1 MALTVGRVGIDFIA
15 NIENL
20 MKAIDKV
27 AAKLEGLAKLD
38 TSVVVKLDDKVLKQ
52 LDRITK
58 AVENLSDLGDEFK
71 EVVTDVFDLL
81 DGKIGNVSK
90 QIEDQVGGSLKE
102 VGSQVDD
109 GITSMFDK
117 VMRGLQGLS
126 PLLMGQILG
135 ASILIERLVTGGFRL
150 SSLLPDIFKNARSGV
165 GIVQQ
170 FVQLFTEFSLT
181 GLLDTTLSISNALL
195 SITTVVAILTS
206 GMRALTNLTL
216 DFLQRRPE
224 TSLQRFTL
232 LLETLNAGLNEL
244 SARSRIFIER
254 LFFISSLLGSV
265 SAIVVGLKLGFGAL
279 AGTITPWL
287 SLAFVG
293 LSGIRFLAVKI
304 QDIVLRFR
312 AAAGD
317 GRAQTTLLLRS
328 LRALYPIIEALAD
341 NAKPLA
347 KIISEF
353 AKGGIDKKIKAVVN
367 QMNDGLKALKRVDDT
382 LRQLMKMI
390 DVSIGKVL
398 AGMDRVV
405 NKADALFQQIGRQGA
420 RDAIASIERVRTT
433 AVRATKDVATG
444 IEKLAPAS
452 EPAKKSLAELGA
464 SFLDF
469 SRRAMNIAGR
479 GAIAAAGGVL
489 SLVLF
494 GKSGNVI
501 PLLNPLNL
509 FRERAIGNMREVG
522 VQAEKTGEEVASAF
536 SLENITT
543 AISSFGSA
551 FVKTFSVVV
560 DKAGELGRIV
570 WGVITDKT
578 TIAAAFKAASLTL
591 GSVAP
596 LLAVSLGVVLTP
608 LILRTTKNIVYA
620 ASKIAAETW
629 REAWPTLRTK
639 LIAPIGDLALFVPR
653 QIKKLAVDTVPAVVN
668 AGIARI
674 AKGTIGFGTKI
685 KEFFGVIPKSVE
697 TATKEASQILADNFT
712 PALDVRKNLAEVD
725 GQIAALKRRL
735 IPQVKGVAGFARK
748 EILWEV
754 KELQDKLRTGVPADV
769 RKKIEEQIKDLRL
782 RLAKIKPGEALDFDV
797 RKRLTAELEELSTK
811 RELLVQDLRDVGR
824 FAGDVLSQE
833 TRDRLIEK
841 IRAEQRPVRK
851 ELFDTGVEMARAASS
866 GLKAASDLIGA
877 AIVAPFSRAR
887 TLTLMRS
894 GFANLAKS
902 VQATLS
908 VAFRTAGGSI
918 QLFTAALER
927 LPGIF
932 ISIGKGIKAFWND
945 PIKAVGDAF
954 VATYKLAGKSVDF
967 FVRPFKAVTSAVA
980 GAGKAISDKF
990 MGLFKKEGTTRRTI
1004 SGFFK
1009 GIVAESNAIGNA
1021 FKKNFGAGV
1030 IRTLLSPITLLGRG
1044 LSGIGKALGGKG
1056 GLTAA
1061 TSQERIKADYEEVA
1075 AAQKKSAEELLAV
1088 QKSEKA
1094 AREAQLK
1101 ITKLSTDEEKL
1112 KVLQAKAIIAASED
1126 NEGALL
1132 ELYAIWKNL
1141 TTDAEALRNE
1151 FKNTASTAGSLA
1163 DRFGKFASGEA
1174 SQFDNLVFLNE
1185 KIAAITPNFEHV
1197 RKTVAEFAAK
1207 MGLSKEKQEQML
1219 GNLSI
1224 AENKLKEQFD
1234 SFNVTIEKVKVKTAK
1249 GEVSLGNVFKQWQEQ
1264 KTGLPE
1270 FEAAMEDAARTVR
1283 LLADKISAD
1292 KTMETFIPLAAE
1304 AERATDELVQF
1315 GKRAA
1320 VSFLTDDQ
1328 KAAFAKLTEETKALT
1343 AAINFQQGII
1353 DSEKTTSEQKARA
1366 EETLATLLEKRAA
1379 QEQHEASMAKAVSA
1393 AKEQEKERLTQLV
1406 GKLTSQLTA
1415 MSDNVQLTETQQDTL
1430 RKYTAS
1436 LRQAETA
1443 FANEVNAHEKLTEI
1457 ALLVEQ
1463 GLATNR
1469 GQMHRVNNALA
1480 QYITSIEQATSGIE
1494 GVSRLSSLAAQGAAG
1509 KDMQLLRD
1517 EEARKA
1523 REFLDVRDKELV
1535 SARMAMSA
1543 HKKLTESV
1551 GTVTEVQKKNAA
1563 LTEKLN
1569 ILAEIQHKSA
1579 EQVAAEQATQVSA
1592 VAKAEEA
1599 MQTQAQVIEQKT
1611 VPALKEVSSSGM
1623 KFSAAMIRA
1632 ADSVNIVEKTMKQVA
1647 EKPEE
1652 LAAKAGTPEAAAKVR
1667 ERKSGPMVSKD
1678 QVGQLRDAIGLMIKG
1693 ATPSEILNTNLS
1705 KIRES
1710 LKNNPIFRVV
1720 GELSGVESAAQIAF
1734 KALAEM
1740 VHEPDKAID
1749 DLNAGLKQFVAL
1761 LAQAEADPEK
1771 KSALTA
1777 QFSPEVIK
1785 RAFQIVGVMREMQS
1799 LITKMRIE
1807 GGSEAKK
1814 KIQQLDS
1821 ASLKALS
1828 AEIEQAF
1835 TAGGNYEE
1843 VANKVM
1849 ATLKEKFGT
1858 AVSSLRLTES
1868 GQKFAQRIEQMMAE
1882 ATDQI
1887 DPQGSGMHAKG
1898 IRLIESLAG
1907 GVVAGAED
1915 LATATDK
1922 TLDVVKQRLPGSLP
1936 KTGPLLTGILG
1947 MAKLGETLGQQMLK
1961 GKDALVA
1968 STDKLLQPVAD
1979 RFLHKSPP
1987 AFGPLN
1993 LAESSFSR
2001 LGQTIGQQMMRGVD
2015 ALKGIVNRF
2024 LGQTFG
2030 GLISET
2036 FLLGQSTAKAFGDGI
2051 GAAAGAITGVLDRI
2065 PVIGFL
2071 ASIPVKIGAGIAKAA
2086 TLVTTGILGLAAAIS
2101 NKLGPV
2107 IHDTL
2112 DKLRNLSLQSKRLD
2126 LDPDRLQKFSEAMG
2140 LLGAQS
2146 GDAESS
2152 LQQLRQSIDSV
2163 LSGQA
2168 PEMAATFAAAGL
2180 SLQDLRDLKPDEIF
2194 LRIAEAANS
2203 AGEDIKTQ
2211 QELLRVIGADFSNMK
2226 GVILKGSKAIADAF
2240 SQANKNPPLTPE
2252 LMARAQKFSA
2262 FLALFEQTME
2272 RIKLIIFEEI
2282 SPALEEIF
2290 DGINNQG
2297 VGGVEVILEYVR
2309 AVVRVAVTALTTI
2322 VRFIRAR
2329 YVDAQG
2335 GVDNFLSDLSVAV
2348 GVLLQ
2353 GLWDTVKILIDQ
2365 LVPLVT
2371 AAAEVIWAKIGG
2383 RSKVALLNMLTD
2395 VAAMLGKVG
2404 VGVGILLVTIGQDAM
2419 KGGEKVLTWLMWQ
2432 FLDFTAKAG
2441 DKFQS
2446 ALLSVLNWFV
2456 GVYNNTIGSLP
2467 GVEKIAEVSAAST
2480 EVWEQAAKNARD
2492 EYLKLSKEMQATPDI
2507 FKRLSTAWDELDKR
2521 VVDSVK
2527 NVKLFNEQF
2536 IAKSE
2541 LEATFDAIKNKTK
2554 DAAKEAA
2561 RLLELLEQFDPQQA
2575 ETLKA
2580 LGELSPERLQKALRD
2595 ALAKGKIKAGDI
2607 VEGQEEMA
2615 RVAAETFSK
2624 LSGKMGEAFK
2634 AAFTKGFERV
2644 RTEAPELFA
2653 LFEELGIQTQ
2663 EEFNKVAE
2671 RVAKIRAEGALTNE
2685 ELKKALAG
2693 IERLDKNAESLAKR
2707 FLLTRENARA
2717 FAEEFSGRLGILL
2730 PNLGRDATAVAH
2742 EFVVMRERLA
2752 EMATQDPALLAAM
2765 AKRLGIQE
2773 ATVSAIVEE
2782 LKRREEVSAEIAKQK
2797 RLLEQM
2803 QKGLSLRQQLE
2814 DLAAGTRG
2822 PFAEAARQVDNL
2834 KVQMKQA
2841 LLDLREQFQQ
2851 LSSGEI
2857 ITFANGL
2864 GISTNVAASSFQRLT
2879 AATLALHEALAL
2891 LASAKTP
2898 EQKRQA
2904 EERVK
2909 AAQDEFQKAQEN
2921 ADKAMGDLKEG
2932 ISKNVED
2939 GFAAGM
2945 GAAVGRPWANMLN
2958 DNLFQPLFAGF
2969 KDTIKG
2975 LVDGSLME
2983 AARAAEESAEMY
2995 GQKFSRALFVV
3006 ADFGKKIFEA
3016 AFDKLLDQTF
3026 TLLTDTLTK
3035 SITESFASD
3044 AAEGAASGLGDVAG
3058 SAIGAA
3064 ITAAIA
3070 LGGLLLSRLQS
3081 EIKATKETVEDIVQ
3095 SSEAIRGVVSGSTT
3109 VAIKEAEDA
3118 FRDAQRPITVR
3129 LDTIIGLMRQALG
3142 GATMPT
3148 IPLGA
3153 AGSTTLG
3160 P

>member
-1 MALTVGRVGIDFIA
+1 MVGKVGVDFIA
-15 NIENL
+15 NVESL

-109 GITSMFDK
+109 GITSLFDK

-170 FVQLFTEFSLT
+170 FVQLFAEFSLT

-216 DFLQRRPE
+216 GFLQRRPE

-509 FRERAIGNMREVG
+509 FRERATGNMREVG

-1061 TSQERIKADYEEVA
+1061 TSQERVKVQYEEVA
-1075 AAQKKSAEELLAV
+1075 AAQKKSAEDLLAV
-1088 QKSEKA
+1088 QKAEKA
-1094 AREAQLK
+1094 AREAQLR
-1101 ITKLSTDEEKL
+1101 ITKLSTEEEEL
-1112 KVLQAKAIIAASED
+1112 KVLQAKALIAASED

-1132 ELYAIWKNL
+1132 ELYAIWRNL
-1141 TTDAEALRNE
+1141 SADAEALRNE
-1151 FKNTASTAGSLA
+1151 FKNTASTTGSLA
-1163 DRFGKFASGEA
+1163 DKFGRLASGEA
-1174 SQFDNLVFLNE
+1174 SQFDSLVFLNQ
-1185 KIAAITPNFEHV
+1185 KIAAIAPNFDHV
-1197 RKTVAEFAAK
+1197 RKTVVEFATK

-1219 GNLSI
+1219 GNLAI
-1224 AENKLKEQFD
+1224 AEAKLKEQFD
-1234 SFNVTIEKVKVKTAK
+1234 SFNKTLDTVQVTTKNGGK
-1249 GEVSLGNVFKQWQEQ
+1249 SLRNVFLDWEKQ

-1270 FEAAMEDAARTVR
+1270 FEAVTEDATRKVR
-1283 LLADKISAD
+1283 ALAEKIAAD
-1292 KTMETFIPLAAE
+1292 KTMETFAPLAEQAE
-1304 AERATDELVQF
+1304 QATAELAKF

-1320 VSFLTDDQ
+1320 ISFLSGDQ
-1328 KAAFAKLTEETKALT
+1328 KAAFTKLTEEAKALT

-1353 DSEKTTSEQKARA
+1353 DSENTTKEQKVRA

-1379 QEQHEASMAKAVSA
+1379 QEQHEANMAKAVSN
-1393 AKEQEKERLTQLV
+1393 AKEEEQKRLTQLV
-1406 GKLTSQLTA
+1406 GSLTAQLTT
-1415 MSDNVQLTETQQDTL
+1415 MSDSVQLTETQQDTL

-1436 LRQAETA
+1436 LREAETA
-1443 FANEVNAHEKLTEI
+1443 FNNEVNAHEKLTEI
-1457 ALLVEQ
+1457 AMLVEQ
-1463 GLATNR
+1463 GLLTNR
-1469 GQMHRVNNALA
+1469 GQMQRVNNALA
-1480 QYITSIEQATSGIE
+1480 QYTTSIEQATSGIE
-1494 GVSRLSSLAAQGAAG
+1494 GVSRLSSLAASGAAG
-1509 KDMQLLRD
+1509 KDMQLLRN
-1517 EEARKA
+1517 EEAKRAK
-1523 REFLDVRDKELV
+1523 EFLDSRQKELV
-1535 SARMAMSA
+1535 SSRQVIAAS
-1543 HKKLTESV
+1543 KKTVESIGSV
-1551 GTVTEVQKKNAA
+1551 SDAQKKNAA
-1563 LTEKLN
+1563 LTEELN
-1569 ILAEIQHKSA
+1569 ILAEIQQKSA
-1579 EQVAAEQATQVSA
+1579 EQVAAEQMTQVSA
-1592 VAKAEEA
+1592 VTKAEEA
-1599 MQTQAQVIEQKT
+1599 IKTQTQVVEQKT
-1611 VPALKEVSSSGM
+1611 IPALKEVSDSGI

-1632 ADSVNIVEKTMKQVA
+1632 ADSVNVVEKTMKKVA
-1647 EKPEE
+1647 EQNERTPAT
-1652 LAAKAGTPEAAAKVR
+1652 AAIPEAAGKIR
-1667 ERKSGPMVSKD
+1667 ERKAGPLVSKD
-1678 QVGQLRDAIGLMIKG
+1678 EVGQLRDVLGLMIKG
-1693 ATPSEILNTNLS
+1693 ATPSQILNTNLS

-1720 GELSGVESAAQIAF
+1720 GELSGVESAAQVAF

-1749 DLNAGLKQFVAL
+1749 DLNAGLKQFVQL
-1761 LAQAEADPEK
+1761 LVQAEADPEK
-1771 KSALTA
+1771 KTALTA

-1814 KIQQLDS
+1814 KIQQFD
-1821 ASLKALS
+1821 ATALKALS
-1828 AEIEQAF
+1828 SEIEAAF
-1835 TAGGNYEE
+1835 SAGGNYEE
-1843 VANKVM
+1843 VADRVM
-1849 ATLKEKFGT
+1849 ATIREKLGG
-1858 AVSSLRLTES
+1858 AVSTLRLTEA

-1882 ATDQI
+1882 ATEQI
-1887 DPQGSGMHAKG
+1887 DPQGAGMHAKG
-1898 IRLIESLAG
+1898 IRLVEGLAS
-1907 GVVAGAED
+1907 GVVAGAPE
-1915 LATATDK
+1915 LAASTDK
-1922 TLDVVKQRLPGSLP
+1922 ALDEVKRRLPGSLP

-1947 MAKLGETLGQQMLK
+1947 MAKLGETLGQQMMK
-1961 GKDALVA
+1961 GKDDLVSA
-1968 STDKLLQPVAD
+1968 TDKLLQPVAD

-2015 ALKGIVNRF
+2015 ALKGIVNNF

-2030 GLISET
+2030 GLVSET
-2036 FLLGQSTAKAFGDGI
+2036 FLLGQNTAKAFSAGI
-2051 GAAAGAITGVLDRI
+2051 SKTSGIITLVLKKRLGQTLGGLAALPVNIAAAIAKAGVM
-2065 PVIGFL
+2065 V
-2071 ASIPVKIGAGIAKAA
+2071 AAGIA
-2086 TLVTTGILGLAAAIS
+2086 GIAAAIS
-2101 NKLGPV
+2101 SKLGPV
-2107 IHDTL
+2107 ISETL
-2112 DKLRNLSLQSKRLD
+2112 GKLQSLAIQSKRLD
-2126 LDPDRLQKFSEAMG
+2126 LEPDRLQKFSEAMG

-2146 GDAESS
+2146 GDAENA

-2180 SLQDLRDLKPDEIF
+2180 SLQDLRNLKPDEIF
-2194 LRIAEAANS
+2194 LSIAEAANS
-2203 AGEDIKTQ
+2203 AGDDIRTQ
-2211 QELLRVIGADFSNMK
+2211 QELLRLIGSDFSNMK
-2226 GVILKGSKAIADAF
+2226 GVILKGSEAIAKAF

-2262 FLALFEQTME
+2262 FLTLFEQTME
-2272 RIKLIIFEEI
+2272 RIKIIIFEEV

-2290 DGINNQG
+2290 DGINSQG

-2309 AVVRVAVTALTTI
+2309 AIVRVAVMSIKTI
-2322 VRFIRAR
+2322 VKFVRER
-2329 YVDAQG
+2329 YVEAKNG
-2335 GVDNFLSDLSVAV
+2335 GDKFVQDLSVAV

-2353 GLWDTVKILIDQ
+2353 GLWDTAKILLEQ
-2365 LVPLVT
+2365 LIPL
-2371 AAAEVIWAKIGG
+2371 AAAAVDVLWAKFGG
-2383 RSKVALLNMLTD
+2383 RSKVALLNLLTD
-2395 VAAMLGKVG
+2395 IAAFIIKVG
-2404 VGVGILLVTIGQDAM
+2404 VGLGVVIDTLVLDAM
-2419 KGGEKVLTWLMWQ
+2419 KGGEKILSWLMWQ
-2432 FLDFTAKAG
+2432 FL
-2441 DKFQS
+2441 KFVGGASSSLQN
-2446 ALLSVLNWFV
+2446 AVLSVLNWFV
-2456 GVYNNTIGSLP
+2456 RQYNNTFAQLP
-2467 GVEKIAEVSAAST
+2467 GVEKITEVSGADAA
-2480 EVWEQAAKNARD
+2480 VWEKAAENARD
-2492 EYLKLSKEMQATPDI
+2492 EYLKLNEEMQKTPTI
-2507 FKRLSTAWDELDKR
+2507 FKRMGEAWEKLDKE
-2521 VVDSVK
+2521 VAKGVQDT
-2527 NVKLFNEQF
+2527 KLLNEQF
-2536 IAKSE
+2536 VAKNE

-2554 DAAKEAA
+2554 DATKEAA

-2580 LGELSPERLQKALRD
+2580 LNEISPERLQKALRK
-2595 ALAKGKIKAGDI
+2595 ALAEGKIKAGDI

-2644 RTEAPELFA
+2644 KTEAPELFA
-2653 LFEELGIQTQ
+2653 LFDELGIKTQ
-2663 EEFNKVAE
+2663 EEFNEVAGRIAE
-2671 RVAKIRAEGALTNE
+2671 IRAQGALTNE
-2685 ELKKALAG
+2685 ELKKALSG
-2693 IERLDKNAESLAKR
+2693 VKRLDKNAESLAER

-2717 FAEEFSGRLGILL
+2717 FAEEFSGKLGILL

-2742 EFVVMRERLA
+2742 EFVVMRERLT
-2752 EMATQDPALLAAM
+2752 EMAEQDPAILDAM
-2765 AKRLGIQE
+2765 AKRLGIQK
-2773 ATVSAIVEE
+2773 ATVEAITAE
-2782 LKRREEVSAEIAKQK
+2782 LARREQVSSELAKQK
-2797 RLLEQM
+2797 LLLEQA
-2803 QKGLSLRQQLE
+2803 QKALSLQQQFE
-2814 DLAAGTRG
+2814 DLSGAIRG
-2822 PFAEAARQVDNL
+2822 PFSEARRQIDNIRLQMQQAVNELQSSFETMSTQELFAFANKMGVKTFARGTDKIKADL
-2834 KVQMKQA
+2834 TEKV
-2841 LLDLREQFQQ
+2841 
-2851 LSSGEI
+2851 SSGFI
-2857 ITFANGL
+2857 NGMN
-2864 GISTNVAASSFQRLT
+2864 IAA
-2879 AATLALHEALAL
+2879 
-2891 LASAKTP
+2891 
-2898 EQKRQA
+2898 
-2904 EERVK
+2904 
-2909 AAQDEFQKAQEN
+2909 
-2921 ADKAMGDLKEG
+2921 
-2932 ISKNVED
+2932 
-2939 GFAAGM
+2939 
-2945 GAAVGRPWANMLN
+2945 GRPWGELLKE
-2958 DNLFQPLFAGF
+2958 NLINPLFDGL
-2969 KDTIKG
+2969 KSTIRG
-2975 LVDGSLME
+2975 LIDGTLME
-2983 AARAAEESAEMY
+2983 SAKAAEEAAQVT
-2995 GQKFSRALFVV
+2995 GQKFSKALFVV

>member
-1 MALTVGRVGIDFIA
+1 MALTVGKVGVDFVA

-58 AVENLSDLGDEFK
+58 AVENLSDLGDDFK
-71 EVVTDVFDLL
+71 EVVTDVFDML
-81 DGKIGNVSK
+81 DGKLGNVSD
-90 QIEDQVGGSLKE
+90 QIEKQVGGSLKE
-102 VGSQVDD
+102 VGNQVDD

-117 VMRGLQGLS
+117 VMKGLQGLS
-126 PLLMGQILG
+126 PLLMGQVLG
-135 ASILIERLVTGGFRL
+135 AVILTERLVAGGFQLRA
-150 SSLLPDIFKNARSGV
+150 LLPDLFKSASGGV

-170 FVQLFTEFSLT
+170 FVRLFTDFSLT
-181 GLLDTTLSISNALL
+181 GLLDTTLNISNALL

-216 DFLQRRPE
+216 GFLQRRPE

-244 SARSRIFIER
+244 SARSRLFIER

-265 SAIVVGLKLGFGAL
+265 SAIIVGLKLGFGAL
-279 AGTITPWL
+279 AGSVAPWL
-287 SLAFVG
+287 SLVFVG
-293 LSGIRFLAVKI
+293 LSGIRWMAVKI

-347 KIISEF
+347 KIITDF
-353 AKGGIDKKIKAVVN
+353 AKGGIDKKIKSLVG

-382 LRQLMKMI
+382 LRQLMKMV
-390 DVSIGKVL
+390 DASIGKIL
-398 AGMDRVV
+398 AGMDRVI

-433 AVRATKDVATG
+433 AVRSTKAVASE

-452 EPAKKSLAELGA
+452 EPAKKSLAEIGA

-479 GAIAAAGGVL
+479 GAIAAAGGIL
-489 SLVLF
+489 SLILF
-494 GKSGNVI
+494 GKSGNII

-509 FRERAIGNMREVG
+509 FRERATGNMRAVG
-522 VQAEKTGEEVASAF
+522 TEAEKAGEEVASAF
-536 SLENITT
+536 SLENIS
-543 AISSFGSA
+543 AAVASFGTT
-551 FVKTFSVVV
+551 FTKTFSVVI
-560 DKAGELGRIV
+560 DKAAELGRIV
-570 WGVITDKT
+570 WSVITDKT
-578 TIAAAFKAASLTL
+578 TITAAFKAASLTL

-596 LLAVSLGVVLTP
+596 LLAVSLGVILTP
-608 LILRTTKNIVYA
+608 LILRTAKNVVYA
-620 ASKIAAETW
+620 ATKIAGETW
-629 REAWPTLRTK
+629 REAWPTLRVK
-639 LIAPIGDLALFVPR
+639 ILEPIGDLALFVPR
-653 QIKKLAVDTVPAVVN
+653 QVKKLAVDTVPAVVN

-674 AKGTIGFGTKI
+674 AKGTIGFGTKL

-697 TATKEASQILADNFT
+697 TATKEASQILADNLT
-712 PALDVRKNLAEVD
+712 PALDIRKNLADVD

-735 IPQVKGVAGFARK
+735 VPQVKGVAGFARK

-754 KELQDKLRTGVPADV
+754 KLLQDKLRTGVPADV
-769 RKKIEEQIKDLRL
+769 RKKIEDQIKDLRL
-782 RLAKIKPGEALDFDV
+782 RLAKVKPGEALDFDV
-797 RKRLTAELEELSTK
+797 RKRLTAELEELNTK
-811 RELLVQDLRDVGR
+811 REVLVQDLRDVGR
-824 FAGDVLSQE
+824 FAGDVISKE
-833 TRDRLIEK
+833 TRDRLVEK
-841 IRAEQRPVRK
+841 IRSEQRPVRK

-902 VQATLS
+902 VQSTLS

-918 QLFTAALER
+918 QLFTAVLER
-927 LPGIF
+927 VPGVLIT
-932 ISIGKGIKAFWND
+932 IGKGIKAFWTD

-954 VATYKLAGKSVDF
+954 VATYKLAGKSVEF
-967 FVRPFKAVTSAVA
+967 FVKPFKAVSSAVA
-980 GAGKAISDKF
+980 GAGKVISDKF

-1061 TSQERIKADYEEVA
+1061 PAQERVRADYEEVA

-1088 QKSEKA
+1088 QKAEKA

-1112 KVLQAKAIIAASED
+1112 KVLHAKALIAAAED

-1141 TTDAEALRNE
+1141 STDAEALRNE

-1163 DRFGKFASGEA
+1163 DKFGKFASGEA
-1174 SQFDNLVFLNE
+1174 SQFDNLVFLNQ

-1197 RKTVAEFAAK
+1197 RKTVVEFAAK

-1219 GNLSI
+1219 GNLAL
-1224 AENKLKEQFD
+1224 AEAKLKDQFD
-1234 SFNVTIEKVKVKTAK
+1234 SFNKALDTVQVTTKNGGK
-1249 GEVSLGNVFKQWQEQ
+1249 SLRNVFQDWEKQ

-1270 FEAAMEDAARTVR
+1270 FEAATEDAARSVKT
-1283 LLADKISAD
+1283 LADKIAAD
-1292 KTMETFIPLAAE
+1292 KTMETFAPLAEQAE
-1304 AERATDELVQF
+1304 QATAELAKF

-1320 VSFLTDDQ
+1320 VSFLTDEQ

-1393 AKEQEKERLTQLV
+1393 AKEAEKDRLNKLV
-1406 GKLTSQLTA
+1406 GSLTAQLTT
-1415 MSDNVQLTETQQDTL
+1415 MSDSVQLTETQQATL
-1430 RKYTAS
+1430 REYTES
-1436 LRQAETA
+1436 LRKAETA
-1443 FANEVNAHEKLTEI
+1443 FANEVNAHEQLSQI

-1469 GQMHRVNNALA
+1469 GQMQRVNNALA
-1480 QYITSIEQATSGIE
+1480 QYTTSIEQATSGIE
-1494 GVSRLSSLAAQGAAG
+1494 GVSRLSALAAQGAAG
-1509 KDMQLLRD
+1509 KDMQLLRN
-1517 EEARKA
+1517 EEAKKA
-1523 REFLDVRDKELV
+1523 EEFLAARDKELV
-1535 SARMAMSA
+1535 SARQAMAA
-1543 HKKLTESV
+1543 HKKITESV
-1551 GTVTEVQKKNAA
+1551 GTVADAQKKNAA

-1569 ILAEIQHKSA
+1569 ILAEIQQKSA
-1579 EQVAAEQATQVSA
+1579 EQVAAEQTTQVSA
-1592 VAKAEEA
+1592 VAKTEAA
-1599 MQTQAQVIEQKT
+1599 MQVQAQVIEQKT
-1611 VPALKEVSSSGM
+1611 VPALKEVSESGV

-1632 ADSVNIVEKTMKQVA
+1632 ADSVNIVEKTMKKIA

-1652 LAAKAGTPEAAAKVR
+1652 LSAKAGVPEAAGKIR
-1667 ERKSGPMVSKD
+1667 ERKAGPLVSKD
-1678 QVGQLRDAIGLMIKG
+1678 EVGQLRDVIGLMVKG
-1693 ATPSEILNTNLS
+1693 ATPSQILNTNLS

-1710 LKNNPIFRVV
+1710 LKNNPLFRVI

-1749 DLNAGLKQFVAL
+1749 ELNAGLKQFVAL
-1761 LAQAEADPEK
+1761 LVQAEADPEK
-1771 KSALTA
+1771 KNALTA

-1828 AEIEQAF
+1828 AEIENAF
-1835 TAGGNYEE
+1835 VAGGNYEE
-1843 VANKVM
+1843 VADKVM
-1849 ATLKEKFGT
+1849 ATLKEKFGA
-1858 AVSSLRLTES
+1858 AVSTLRLTEA

-1887 DPQGSGMHAKG
+1887 DPQGAGMHAKG

-1907 GVVAGAED
+1907 GMAAGMTEMGD
-1915 LATATDK
+1915 
-1922 TLDVVKQRLPGSLP
+1922 
-1936 KTGPLLTGILG
+1936 
-1947 MAKLGETLGQQMLK
+1947 TLGKEILK
-1961 GKDALVA
+1961 GTPAVTKAGEKMLEPLA
-1968 STDKLLQPVAD
+1968 GML
-1979 RFLHKSPP
+1979 LHKSPP
-1987 AFGPLN
+1987 AFGPLH

-2024 LGQTFG
+2024 LGQSFG
-2030 GLISET
+2030 GLVSET

-2051 GAAAGAITGVLDRI
+2051 SAAAGAITGVLDRI
-2065 PVIGFL
+2065 PVVGFL

-2101 NKLGPV
+2101 NKLGPM

-2272 RIKLIIFEEI
+2272 RIKLIIFEEVG
-2282 SPALEEIF
+2282 PALEEIF

-2309 AVVRVAVTALTTI
+2309 AIVRVAVTSLTTI

-2329 YVDAQG
+2329 YIDAQSG
-2335 GVDNFLSDLSVAV
+2335 LDNFLSDLSVAV
-2348 GVLLQ
+2348 GTLVQ

-2365 LVPLVT
+2365 LIPLVA
-2371 AAAEVIWAKIGG
+2371 AAAEVIWSKIGG
-2383 RSKVALLNMLTD
+2383 RGKVALLNLLTD
-2395 VAAMLGKVG
+2395 IAGLIAKVAVG
-2404 VGVGILLVTIGQDAM
+2404 FGVVIATIVMDAK
-2419 KGGEKVLTWLMWQ
+2419 KGGEAALAWLNIKWLEFVNAASNLWQ
-2432 FLDFTAKAG
+2432 ESITA
-2441 DKFQS
+2441 
-2446 ALLSVLNWFV
+2446 VLNWFIDA
-2456 GVYNNTIGSLP
+2456 YNETIGKLP
-2467 GVEKIAEVSAAST
+2467 GVDPISAKAVASTSEWSEEIAE
-2480 EVWEQAAKNARD
+2480 AKKKYEAIN
-2492 EYLKLSKEMQATPDI
+2492 KEMAGTPSI
-2507 FKRLSTAWDELDKR
+2507 FKRIGESWEELDKQ
-2521 VVDSVK
+2521 VAQAVK
-2527 NVKLFNEQF
+2527 DTKLLNEQF

-2554 DAAKEAA
+2554 DATKEAA

-2580 LGELSPERLQKALRD
+2580 LGEISPERLQKALRD

-2624 LSGKMGEAFK
+2624 LSGKMGDAFK
-2634 AAFTKGFERV
+2634 SAFTKGFERV

-2653 LFEELGIQTQ
+2653 LFEELGIKTQ
-2663 EEFNKVAE
+2663 EEFNEVAG
-2671 RVAKIRAEGALTNE
+2671 RIAKIRSEGALTNE
-2685 ELKKALAG
+2685 ELKKALTG
-2693 IERLDKNAESLAKR
+2693 VERLDKNAESLAKR

-2717 FAEEFSGRLGILL
+2717 FAEEFSGKLGILL

-2742 EFVVMRERLA
+2742 EFVVMRERLT
-2752 EMATQDPALLAAM
+2752 EMAKQDPAILDAM
-2765 AKRLGIQE
+2765 AKRLGIQK
-2773 ATVSAIVEE
+2773 ATVEAITAE
-2782 LKRREEVSAEIAKQK
+2782 LSRREQVSSELAKQK
-2797 RLLEQM
+2797 VLLEQA
-2803 QKGLSLRQQLE
+2803 QKALSLQQQFE
-2814 DLAAGTRG
+2814 DMSGAIRG
-2822 PFAEAARQVDNL
+2822 PFSEARRQIDNIRLQMQQAVNELQSSFETMSTQELFAFANKMGVETFARGTDEIKADL
-2834 KVQMKQA
+2834 TEKV
-2841 LLDLREQFQQ
+2841 
-2851 LSSGEI
+2851 SSGFI
-2857 ITFANGL
+2857 NGMN
-2864 GISTNVAASSFQRLT
+2864 IAA
-2879 AATLALHEALAL
+2879 
-2891 LASAKTP
+2891 
-2898 EQKRQA
+2898 
-2904 EERVK
+2904 
-2909 AAQDEFQKAQEN
+2909 
-2921 ADKAMGDLKEG
+2921 
-2932 ISKNVED
+2932 
-2939 GFAAGM
+2939 
-2945 GAAVGRPWANMLN
+2945 GRPWGELFKE
-2958 DNLFQPLFAGF
+2958 NLITPLFDGL
-2969 KDTIKG
+2969 KSTIRG
-2975 LVDGSLME
+2975 LIDGTLME
-2983 AARAAEESAEMY
+2983 SAKAAEEAAQVT
-2995 GQKFSRALFVV
+2995 GQKFSKALFVV

-3044 AAEGAASGLGDVAG
+3044 AAEGAAGGLGDVAG